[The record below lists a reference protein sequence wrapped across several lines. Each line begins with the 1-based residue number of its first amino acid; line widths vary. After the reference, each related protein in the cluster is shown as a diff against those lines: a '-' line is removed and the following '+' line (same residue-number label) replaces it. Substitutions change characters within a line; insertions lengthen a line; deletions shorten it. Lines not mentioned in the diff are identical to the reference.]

1 MSTKSKHT
9 TDAVKI
15 LKARYFNTPKRLK
28 DLEKARQEADIAA
41 QIYDLRQQAKLSQKA
56 LAELIGTTQSV
67 ISRLEDADYTGH
79 SLEMLRRIAIA
90 LHCKLKV
97 EIVPENKHAY
107 AL

>member
-1 MSTKSKHT
+1 MAKKKKTT

-28 DLEKARQEADIAA
+28 ELEKAREQSEIAA
-41 QIYDLRQQAKLSQKA
+41 KIYELRQQANLSQKQ

-90 LHCKLKV
+90 LHCKLQV
-97 EIVPENKHAY
+97 RIIPENKHAY
-107 AL
+107 V